1 MMDGNLELHSDIGRE
16 TKFSFAIPVEYGSG
30 ADIASSQLARRVI
43 GLEAGQAPFRL
54 LVVEDS
60 KNNRNLLVRL
70 LRTVGFEVQEAVNGQ
85 DAIEL
90 WEKWHPHLI
99 WMDIRMPA
107 MDGYEATT
115 HIKTSPGSED
125 TVIIALT
132 ASAFEE
138 DRRKIIEHGGNDF
151 VRKPFRES
159 EIFEMLEK
167 HLGVK
172 FVYGED
178 TSHKL
183 QAGQQIS
190 AEDLKCKA
198 AALPIEILARLVE
211 STELSDAAMIDQAIK
226 DIRINNVGL
235 ADALS
240 GLAENFAYDKI
251 LAIVQEA
258 KEMIDGKQGR

>member
-1 MMDGNLELHSDIGRE
+1 
-16 TKFSFAIPVEYGSG
+16 
-30 ADIASSQLARRVI
+30 
-43 GLEAGQAPFRL
+43 
-54 LVVEDS
+54 
-60 KNNRNLLVRL
+60 
-70 LRTVGFEVQEAVNGQ
+70 
-85 DAIEL
+85 
-90 WEKWHPHLI
+90 
-99 WMDIRMPA
+99 
-107 MDGYEATT
+107 
-115 HIKTSPGSED
+115 
-125 TVIIALT
+125 
-132 ASAFEE
+132 
-138 DRRKIIEHGGNDF
+138 
-151 VRKPFRES
+151 
-159 EIFEMLEK
+159 MLEK